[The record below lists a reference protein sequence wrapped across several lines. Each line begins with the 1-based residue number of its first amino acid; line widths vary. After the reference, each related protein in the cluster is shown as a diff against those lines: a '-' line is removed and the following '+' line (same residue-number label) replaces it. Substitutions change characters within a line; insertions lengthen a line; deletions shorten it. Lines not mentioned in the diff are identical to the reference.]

1 MPEMEDL
8 TPTLET
14 ARRAARAGGAILRSY
29 FGQVLKVQE
38 KRDADLLT
46 EADSAAEATILA
58 VLQTDRPE
66 FGVVSEERGTVS
78 GTAAYTW
85 LVDPLDGTNNFVVG
99 IPQVGVSIA
108 LLRGDEPVL
117 AVVYQPMVEVLWEA
131 QRGAGAQR
139 NGITFRVA
147 SAGNPLRTVVA
158 YVQGYSVGDELAVNV
173 SDALRGRTK
182 RILTNW
188 APALDWCLL
197 AEGKIDALVSLDSER
212 EDQLAGTLIAQE
224 AGVHVTGL
232 SGEPYGPQATR
243 ILAAGDS
250 VVHDTMRRLLVGV
263 AGERSH

>member
-1 MPEMEDL
+1 M
-8 TPTLET
+8 
-14 ARRAARAGGAILRSY
+14 
-29 FGQVLKVQE
+29 
-38 KRDADLLT
+38 
-46 EADSAAEATILA
+46 
-58 VLQTDRPE
+58 
-66 FGVVSEERGTVS
+66 
-78 GTAAYTW
+78 
-85 LVDPLDGTNNFVVG
+85 
-99 IPQVGVSIA
+99 
-108 LLRGDEPVL
+108 
-117 AVVYQPMVEVLWEA
+117 
-131 QRGAGAQR
+131 
-139 NGITFRVA
+139 A

-224 AGVHVTGL
+224 AGVQVTGL

-263 AGERSH
+263 AGE